1 MARGEELTMLQLPSY
16 LRDPRD
22 QKLEVIIYRRDDHGR
37 LPEPQYSVYVRRKR
51 DPKKA
56 GTPLGIFC
64 CLLPTTDMDMA
75 SIVAAAYRSLIL
87 TKSGRARVL
96 WHARL
101 DSPSTWIARREAA

>member
-1 MARGEELTMLQLPSY
+1 MLQLPSY
-16 LRDPRD
+16 LRDPKD

-56 GTPLGIFC
+56 GAPLGIFC
-64 CLLPTTDMDMA
+64 CLLPTSDQEMA

-87 TKSGRARVL
+87 TKQGRARVL
-96 WHARL
+96 WRARR
-101 DSPSTWIARREAA
+101 DSPTSWTGRREAA